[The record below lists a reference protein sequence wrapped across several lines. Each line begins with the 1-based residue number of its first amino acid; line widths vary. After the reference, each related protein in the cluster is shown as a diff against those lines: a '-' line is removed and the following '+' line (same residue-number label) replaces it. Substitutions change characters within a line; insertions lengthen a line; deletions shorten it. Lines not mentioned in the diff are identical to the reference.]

1 MEYSSLSLDQWQ
13 WLEECLADNKNTLY
27 GTTHNF
33 TSISSMKMYQEK
45 VPLVSYQDIEKYVD
59 SISRGEEDI
68 LFSGS
73 AVAFEMT
80 GGSTGGSKLIPYTQK
95 SFRDFQRAILP
106 YLKNTFSKYKINPK
120 NAYWAISPATRT
132 IEKTKSGV
140 IIGVSDSDYLGL
152 EENSGSI
159 IPDWVSQL
167 NNINSWKLAT
177 LYWLISAKDLE
188 FISIW
193 SPTFLLVIL
202 ESLDEYEVELR
213 DLFKNGGHISEHK
226 VPSDI
231 RTLERFSNYC
241 KSKNSEVLWSNL
253 RLISLWQDGSSATYA
268 KKLKKIF
275 PTVHFESKGLLSTEG
290 IVSIPD
296 NGIPVLSA
304 NSGFYEFIT
313 IDNEVLFSHQ
323 LKDGEEYEV
332 VLTTNGGLYRYCTG
346 DIVLCEGYR
355 NEKPILRFRYR
366 KGILSDMVGE
376 KLTESFVSTILK
388 DISGFAM
395 MVPHTDS
402 LEYSL
407 VVENNSEISK
417 DIIEEKLFKNPQY
430 CYARKLGQ
438 LKELKI
444 IKMKNPMKAYIDKMV
459 SEGKRIG
466 DIKIPSLSKN
476 DRWLR

>member
-13 WLEECLADNKNTLY
+13 WLEECLSDNKNTLY
-27 GTTHNF
+27 GIKYNF
-33 TSISSMKMYQEK
+33 ASISTMQMYQEM
-45 VPLVSYQDIEKYVD
+45 VPLINYQEIEKYVD

-68 LFSGS
+68 LFTGS
-73 AVAFEMT
+73 AVSFEIT

-106 YLKNTFSKYKINPK
+106 YLESTFTTYQINPK
-120 NAYWAISPATRT
+120 NAYWAISPAVRT
-132 IEKTKSGV
+132 VQKTKSGV
-140 IIGVSDSDYLGL
+140 LIGVSDSDYLGL
-152 EENSGSI
+152 EENHESI
-159 IPDWVSQL
+159 IPSWVAEL
-167 NNINSWKLAT
+167 KDIKSWKIAT
-177 LYWLISAKDLE
+177 LYWLISAKSLE

-193 SPTFLLVIL
+193 SPTFLLILL
-202 ESLDEYEVELR
+202 ESINEYEIELR
-213 DLFKNGGHISEHK
+213 DLFKNGGEISGHK
-226 VPSDI
+226 VSSDI
-231 RTLERFSNYC
+231 GTLERFLNYC
-241 KSKNSEVLWSNL
+241 KSRNSKVLWSNL

-355 NEKPILRFRYR
+355 DEKPILRFRYR
-366 KGILSDMVGE
+366 KGTLSDMVGE
-376 KLTESFVSTILK
+376 KLTESFVSNVLE

-402 LEYSL
+402 LNYTL
-407 VVENNSEISK
+407 VIEKNSEVSK

-430 CYARKLGQ
+430 CYARELGQ

-444 IKMKNPMKAYIDKMV
+444 IEMQNPMKVYIDKMV

>member
-1 MEYSSLSLDQWQ
+1 MEYNSLLLDQWQ

-27 GTTHNF
+27 GITYNF
-33 TSISSMKMYQEK
+33 ASISSMQMYQK
-45 VPLVSYQDIEKYVD
+45 MVPLISYQDIEKYVD
-59 SISRGEEDI
+59 SISRGEKDI

-73 AVAFEMT
+73 AVAFEIT

-106 YLKNTFSKYKINPK
+106 YLESTFLKFEINPE
-120 NAYWAISPATRT
+120 NVYWSISPATRT
-132 IEKTKSGV
+132 TEKTKSGV

-152 EENSGSI
+152 DENNESI
-159 IPDWVSQL
+159 IPAWVSQL
-167 NNINSWKLAT
+167 DNINSWKLAT
-177 LYWLISAKDLE
+177 LYWLISAKNLK

-193 SPTFLLVIL
+193 SPTFLLVLL

-213 DLFKNGGHISEHK
+213 EIFKNGGEISGHK
-226 VPSDI
+226 VSSDI
-231 RTLERFSNYC
+231 GTLERFLNYC

-253 RLISLWQDGSSATYA
+253 RLISLWQDGTSATYA
-268 KKLKKIF
+268 KKLKKMF

-296 NGIPVLSA
+296 KGIPVLSA

-323 LKDGEEYEV
+323 LKNAEEYEV

-355 NEKPILRFRYR
+355 DEKPILRFRYR

-376 KLTESFVSTILK
+376 KLTESFVSTVLE
-388 DISGFAM
+388 DIPGFAM
-395 MVPHTDS
+395 IVPHTDS

-417 DIIEEKLFKNPQY
+417 DIIEKKLFKNPQY
-430 CYARKLGQ
+430 RYAREFGQ

-444 IKMKNPMKAYIDKMV
+444 IEIQNPLKVYIDKMV

-476 DRWLR
+476 DRWIR